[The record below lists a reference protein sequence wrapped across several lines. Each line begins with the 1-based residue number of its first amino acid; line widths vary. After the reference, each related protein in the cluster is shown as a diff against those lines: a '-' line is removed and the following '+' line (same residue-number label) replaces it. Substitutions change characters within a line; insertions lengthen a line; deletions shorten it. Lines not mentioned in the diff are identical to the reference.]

1 MATYRNK
8 MQKKTIIF
16 KMFLALAL
24 INSFMACKKEE
35 ATPVVTIKAET
46 IKDLAADPT
55 TISGTGQ
62 PVATGK
68 FTFFSFKNGIV
79 ANADSATTKWDLAFR
94 GTTILTNGGSS
105 GSGVGG
111 AIVKDALFTDI
122 KEAPTTGYA
131 QDTKALLAVPTGS
144 GKGWYNYSSTTNQIT
159 PIAGKIIVVKT
170 ADGKYAKMEILSYY
184 KGSPVAPDA
193 NSVARYYSFRYTYQ
207 ADGSVKFE

>member
-1 MATYRNK
+1 
-8 MQKKTIIF
+8 
-16 KMFLALAL
+16 MFVALAFV
-24 INSFMACKKEE
+24 NSFMACKKDET
-35 ATPVVTIKAET
+35 TPVVTIKAET

-55 TISGTGQ
+55 TISSTGQ
-62 PVATGK
+62 PVAAGK

-79 ANADSATTKWDLAFR
+79 ANSDSASTKWDLAFK

-122 KEAPTTGYA
+122 KEAPTTGFNS
-131 QDTKALLAVPTGS
+131 DTKTLFAIPTGS
-144 GKGWYNYSSTTNQIT
+144 GKGWYNYNGATNIIT

-170 ADGKYAKMEILSYY
+170 ADGKYAKMEILNYY
-184 KGSPVAPDA
+184 KGSPVSPDA